1 MVKILD
7 NKPSREGLGEALVE
21 LGEIYPNIVG
31 VGADTSQST
40 SLGKF
45 AKKYP
50 ERFINVGIAEQNAVG
65 IAVGLSLVGKLPVV
79 STYAMF
85 LAGRCWEEIRQ
96 SICYNYANVKLVGTH
111 AGITVGPD
119 GASHQILEDI
129 ALMRVLPNMVVI
141 VPADANEAKIAIKK
155 SFDIKGPVYIRLS
168 REKLPVFVEENDDLI
183 IGKAKVL
190 KEGNDCGIISCGVM
204 VYESLVAAEILEKEG
219 IKCRVVNM
227 HTIKPI
233 DEETIIDTAKKC
245 GCILICEEHQV
256 NGGLGSAVA
265 EVLISKYPVVQ
276 EFVGIENKFGESGS
290 AEDLMKKYKLKAENI
305 VEKVKKILKTKN
317 KI

>member
-1 MVKILD
+1 MVVILD
-7 NKPSREGLGEALVE
+7 YKPSREGLGEALLEVADK
-21 LGEIYPNIVG
+21 YPNLVG
-31 VGADTSQST
+31 IGADTSNST

-45 AKKYP
+45 AIKYP

-96 SICYNYANVKLVGTH
+96 SVCYNYTNVKLVGTH

-129 ALMRVLPNMVVI
+129 ALMRVLPNMIVI
-141 VPADANEAKIAIKK
+141 VPADANEAKNAIIA
-155 SFDIKGPVYIRLS
+155 SLEVNSPVYVRLS
-168 REKLPVFVEENDDLI
+168 REKLPVVTQPNEEFK
-183 IGKAKVL
+183 IGKAKILL
-190 KEGNDCGIISCGVM
+190 KGTDCGIISCGVM

-219 IKCRVVNM
+219 IKCSVVNL

-233 DEETIIDTAKKC
+233 DKQTVVEVAKTC
-245 GCILICEEHQV
+245 GCIVTCEEHQIY
-256 NGGLGSAVA
+256 GGMGSAVA
-265 EVLISKYPVVQ
+265 EVVTQEYPVPI
-276 EFVGIENKFGESGS
+276 EFIGIDNKFGESGK
-290 AEDLMKKYKLKAENI
+290 AVDLMQKYGLTSSYI
-305 VEKVKKILKTKN
+305 VEKVKKVIRRKRSK
-317 KI
+317 

>member
-1 MVKILD
+1 MVTILEY
-7 NKPSREGLGEALVE
+7 KPSREGLGEALLEVAE
-21 LGEIYPNIVG
+21 QYPQLVG
-31 VGADTSQST
+31 IGADTANST

-96 SICYNYANVKLVGTH
+96 SVCYNYANVKLVGTH

-129 ALMRVLPNMVVI
+129 ALMRVLPNMTVI
-141 VPADANEAKIAIKK
+141 VPCDANEARLAVKK
-155 SFDIKGPVYIRLS
+155 SLEINTPVYIRLS
-168 REKLPVFVEENDDLI
+168 REKLPVFTSLEDDFI
-183 IGKAKVL
+183 IGKAKLL
-190 KEGNDCGIISCGVM
+190 KEGSDCGIVSCGVM

-219 IKCRVVNM
+219 ISCRVVNM
-227 HTIKPI
+227 STIKPI
-233 DEETIIDTAKKC
+233 DEEIIIETAKKC
-245 GCILICEEHQV
+245 GCIVTCEEHQIY
-256 NGGLGSAVA
+256 GGLGSAVA
-265 EVLISKYPVVQ
+265 EVIVKNYPVPQ
-276 EFVGIENKFGESGS
+276 EFLGIKNKFGESGA
-290 AEDLMKKYKLKAENI
+290 AEELMIKYGLKSKDI
-305 VEKVKKILKTKN
+305 VEAVKRVIRRK
-317 KI
+317 